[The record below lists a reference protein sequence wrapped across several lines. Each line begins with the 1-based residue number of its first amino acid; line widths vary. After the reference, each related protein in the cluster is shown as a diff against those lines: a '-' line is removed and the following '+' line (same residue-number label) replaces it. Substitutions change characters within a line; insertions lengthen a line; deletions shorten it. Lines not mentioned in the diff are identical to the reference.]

1 MEEIFKRVLDKLADA
16 DLWIALGFLA
26 AGTICCL
33 WIGTRKK
40 EQKILRS
47 QIGVAVVLAF
57 LAGAAILVN
66 HVFFQREWPFSKD
79 LTGILVMRIVGD
91 DALNSLQGELVE
103 KLNAELQKDPAGKQI
118 EVHAGHKMVDENNGL
133 AAAHE
138 RARATGQPLNAKLVI
153 WGRKIGDKKF
163 YPRITVV
170 GAPKAWSATSERTH
184 DAQKIDELRLP
195 DELVDEP
202 FYLIHFAAG
211 YSYHAQANY
220 KEALPHFEAALRR
233 QGGSPNEIADLQFF
247 SGFCAYA
254 LGAGKKDMAAKL
266 QEAIGLYE
274 KAAEAYKEA
283 DQKKWAWTQ
292 NDLGLAYAD
301 FPIGD
306 RTANL
311 QKAIAAYEAA
321 LGVSTEK
328 DFPVDWARTQNN
340 LGNAYADLP
349 LGDRA
354 ANVQKAIAAHEAALR
369 VRTEKDFPADW
380 ARTQN
385 DLGLAYT
392 ALPTGDRAANL
403 QKAIAA
409 YEAALRVRTEKD
421 FPVDWAMIQNNLG
434 NTHFE
439 LPTGDRA
446 TNLQKAI
453 AAYEAALRVK
463 TEKDFPVDWAKAQ
476 NNLAAAYTALP
487 TGDRAANL
495 QKAIAAYE
503 AALRVSTEKDFPV
516 NWAATQ
522 NNLGYAYYES
532 PTGDRAANLQKA
544 IAAYQAALRVR
555 TEKDFP
561 VEWARTETDLGL
573 AYADLPTGDRTANLQ
588 KAIGAYQAALRVRTE
603 KDFPV
608 DWAWTL
614 NKLGLVYAV
623 IPDGNGVE
631 NLKSAK
637 ACFESALRVYTE
649 KGFPNDHRDAAANL
663 ADVERQ
669 LRSLS
674 SK

>member
-16 DLWIALGFLA
+16 DLWFALGFLA

-328 DFPVDWARTQNN
+328 DFPVDWA
-340 LGNAYADLP
+340 
-349 LGDRA
+349 
-354 ANVQKAIAAHEAALR
+354 
-369 VRTEKDFPADW
+369 
-380 ARTQN
+380 
-385 DLGLAYT
+385 
-392 ALPTGDRAANL
+392 
-403 QKAIAA
+403 
-409 YEAALRVRTEKD
+409 
-421 FPVDWAMIQNNLG
+421 MIQNNLG

-453 AAYEAALRVK
+453 AAYEAALCVK

-476 NNLAAAYTALP
+476 NILAAAYTALP

-532 PTGDRAANLQKA
+532 PTGDRA
-544 IAAYQAALRVR
+544 
-555 TEKDFP
+555 
-561 VEWARTETDLGL
+561 
-573 AYADLPTGDRTANLQ
+573 ANLQ